1 MVSRLNDFEN
11 QTSDFL
17 KTFFRPN
24 IGISDTEKLVLGF
37 GKVKHEVSEV
47 SNNSALDYLTVNLHN
62 T

>member
-1 MVSRLNDFEN
+1 MNEFEN

-24 IGISDTEKLVLGF
+24 IAISDTGNLVLAF

-47 SNNSALDYLTVNLHN
+47 SNNSALDYLTVNLHD